1 ARTASSPQFLTSQ
14 IKKHRRTVAL
24 SLVTLLIAVAAVV
37 YLTSFTS
44 GSGEAIDSV
53 AVLPFVNAGNDPNAE
68 YLSDGISDG
77 IIDSLSRLPNL
88 KKVMPFSSVLRFKE
102 KQIDPQA
109 VGRELNVQGVLT
121 GRVTLR
127 GDDLLIIAE
136 LVDVR
141 DNKRLW
147 GGQYNHK
154 SADLLTLQS
163 EIARE
168 ISEK

>member
-1 ARTASSPQFLTSQ
+1 IVKKALAKDRDRRYEAAGDLLIDLKNLKQEIELQARLNVAGLADSKDVESPTTSAPGLSVATGEQLAPRTDGAAAARTASSPQFLTSQ

-77 IIDSLSRLPNL
+77 II
-88 KKVMPFSSVLRFKE
+88 
-102 KQIDPQA
+102 
-109 VGRELNVQGVLT
+109 
-121 GRVTLR
+121 
-127 GDDLLIIAE
+127 
-136 LVDVR
+136 
-141 DNKRLW
+141 
-147 GGQYNHK
+147 
-154 SADLLTLQS
+154 
-163 EIARE
+163 
-168 ISEK
+168 